1 MKAGGIIKA
10 ASFYGPAEREPSSAV
25 EGKKKQP
32 SACRIQQP
40 PALLPGSPK
49 KAFRSLRRQRKIRTT
64 FCLHLP
70 RLPADIFLLLA
81 IYIDHNAG
89 GGWRDF
95 PGNFIHR
102 QFIMSGRLLS
112 FAFSIPEAG
121 LHPEATGSCGS
132 LNGKDGPMFGHET
145 RSTPSR
151 TELLNRNFCS
161 C

>member
-1 MKAGGIIKA
+1 
-10 ASFYGPAEREPSSAV
+10 
-25 EGKKKQP
+25 
-32 SACRIQQP
+32 
-40 PALLPGSPK
+40 
-49 KAFRSLRRQRKIRTT
+49 
-64 FCLHLP
+64 
-70 RLPADIFLLLA
+70 
-81 IYIDHNAG
+81 
-89 GGWRDF
+89 
-95 PGNFIHR
+95 
-102 QFIMSGRLLS
+102 MSGRLLS